1 MEGILDLSMECIGEF
16 VSKPATWGLIHE
28 GLDGSNQCAE
38 VGKPNRIVRP
48 QGDIVEVDGF
58 AEGIITAAMG
68 IAGPLIQSL
77 QLAEMTL

>member
-1 MEGILDLSMECIGEF
+1 MDLSMECIGEF
-16 VSKPATWGLIHE
+16 VSKPATWGLIDKS
-28 GLDGSNQCAE
+28 LDGGNQRAQAR
-38 VGKPNRIVRP
+38 KPNRIVGP
-48 QGDIVEVDGF
+48 QAGMVEAGGF